1 MKFYKN
7 LNTNE
12 AIIEEYNE
20 LGEGFVEL
28 VPNTVD
34 AAQEKHVPV
43 VEVKENNLVLVK
55 VGEVE
60 HPMQEEHYI
69 MWIAQVIGETLVKKI
84 DLNPG
89 DKPQALFENK
99 EDAEY
104 YAYCNLH
111 GLWKN

>member
-7 LNTNE
+7 LDTNE
-12 AIIEEYNE
+12 AIIVEDSEI
-20 LGEGFVEL
+20 LGKGFVEL
-28 VPNTVD
+28 TANTVD
-34 AAQEKHVPV
+34 AAFEKHIPY
-43 VEVKENNLVLVK
+43 VEENGEKVLVK

-69 MWIAQVIGETLVKKI
+69 MWIAQVTETEVKKVE
-84 DLNPG
+84 LNPG
-89 DKPQALFENK
+89 DKPQAIFDNI

-111 GLWKN
+111 GLWKK